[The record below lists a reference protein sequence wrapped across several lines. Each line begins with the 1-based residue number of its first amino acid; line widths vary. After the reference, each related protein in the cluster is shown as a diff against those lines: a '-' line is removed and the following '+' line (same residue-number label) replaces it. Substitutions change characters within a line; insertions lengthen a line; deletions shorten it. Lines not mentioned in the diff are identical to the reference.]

1 MLTNQAILTYIFR
14 GVAFTLVIAVTAV
27 ILGLLIGS
35 VLALV
40 RNYCNKGTNRIFKW
54 IAAAYIEIFRNT
66 PLLLWIFICI
76 VFCPVPELLSHSSSQ
91 CFPLQTIFS
100 S

>member
-40 RNYCNKGTNRIFKW
+40 RNYCPEYS
-54 IAAAYIEIFRNT
+54 AAAVDFYLHCILSGAGT
-66 PLLLWIFICI
+66 PVSFH
-76 VFCPVPELLSHSSSQ
+76 VRPVL
-91 CFPLQTIFS
+91 C
-100 S
+100 